1 MKVLA
6 IIPARKGSKG
16 IKDKNIRL
24 LNGHPLI
31 SYSICAAKKIKKI
44 NRIICTTDSKK
55 IAAIARRY
63 GAETPFI
70 RPGKYA
76 KDLSSDLE
84 VFEHCLNWLKEKEN
98 YIPDIIVH
106 LRPTSPIRFI
116 KDISSGL
123 KIISKNTKIDSIRSV
138 TEPLTTPY
146 KMWRINAKGNLAP
159 LLKIKN
165 NKEPYNTARQL
176 LPKIYAQTGT
186 LDFIRVSTILKKKSM
201 TGSKIYPLFI
211 KQEHFVDIDKISS
224 LRIAENLIKIN
235 NCIKP

>member
-55 IAAIARRY
+55 IATIARRY

-70 RPGKYA
+70 RPSEYA

-84 VFEHCLNWLKEKEN
+84 VFEHCLSWLKKE
-98 YIPDIIVH
+98 
-106 LRPTSPIRFI
+106 
-116 KDISSGL
+116 
-123 KIISKNTKIDSIRSV
+123 KII
-138 TEPLTTPY
+138 
-146 KMWRINAKGNLAP
+146 
-159 LLKIKN
+159 
-165 NKEPYNTARQL
+165 
-176 LPKIYAQTGT
+176 
-186 LDFIRVSTILKKKSM
+186 F
-201 TGSKIYPLFI
+201 
-211 KQEHFVDIDKISS
+211 
-224 LRIAENLIKIN
+224 LI
-235 NCIKP
+235 

>member
-16 IKDKNIRL
+16 IKDKNIRK

-31 SYSICAAKKIKKI
+31 SYSVCAAKKIKKI

-55 IAAIARRY
+55 IASIARRY
-63 GAETPFI
+63 GAETPFL

-76 KDLSSDLE
+76 KDLSSDFE
-84 VFEHCLNWLKEKEN
+84 VFKHCLSWLNEKEN

-106 LRPTSPIRFI
+106 LRPTSPIRFA
-116 KDISSGL
+116 KDIKRGL
-123 KIISKNTKIDSIRSV
+123 NIILKNPQIDSIRSV
-138 TEPLTTPY
+138 SEPFTTPY
-146 KMWRINAKGNLAP
+146 KMWKTNAKGNLVP
-159 LLKIKN
+159 LLKLKN

-186 LDFIRVSTILKKKSM
+186 LDFIRNSTIIKKKSM
-201 TGSKIYPLFI
+201 TGKNIYPLFI
-211 KQEHFVDIDKISS
+211 KQEHFVDIDQVGT
-224 LRIAENLIKIN
+224 LLIAENLIKKT

>member
-16 IKDKNIRL
+16 IKDKNIHA

-44 NRIICTTDSKK
+44 DRIICTTDSDK

-84 VFEHCLNWLKEKEN
+84 VFEHCLKWLKDNEK

-116 KDISSGL
+116 KDITRGI
-123 KIISKNTKIDSIRSV
+123 KIISKNMGIDSVRSV
-138 TEPLTTPY
+138 SEPLTTPY
-146 KMWRINAKGNLAP
+146 KMWKINAKGNLVP

-186 LDFIRVSTILKKKSM
+186 LDILRVSTILKKKSM
-201 TGSKIYPLFI
+201 TGNKIYPLFI
-211 KQEHFVDIDKISS
+211 KQEHFVDIDKIGS

-235 NCIKP
+235 KCIKP

>member
-55 IAAIARRY
+55 IATIARRY

-70 RPGKYA
+70 RPSEYA

-84 VFEHCLNWLKEKEN
+84 VFEHCLSWLKKREN
-98 YIPDIIVH
+98 YIPDIIIH

-116 KDISSGL
+116 KDINRGL
-123 KIISKNTKIDSIRSV
+123 KIISKNSEIDSIRSIS
-138 TEPLTTPY
+138 EPLTTPY
-146 KMWRINAKGNLAP
+146 KMWRISAKGNLVP

-211 KQEHFVDIDKISS
+211 RQEHFIDIDNIGS
-224 LRIAENLIKIN
+224 LRIAENLIKVN